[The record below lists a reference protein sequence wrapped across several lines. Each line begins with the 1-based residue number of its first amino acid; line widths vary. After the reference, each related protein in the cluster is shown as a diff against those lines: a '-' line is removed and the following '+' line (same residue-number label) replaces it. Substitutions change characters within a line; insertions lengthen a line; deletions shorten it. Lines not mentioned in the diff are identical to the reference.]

1 MTLALCCLSSDSGF
15 AWAQW
20 NHFGCIKLQPG
31 GMEGPGGPTETL
43 MKAQADKMV
52 SSGMAKAGYLYIN
65 IVRAAPPCRLP
76 TCPPASQP
84 PCSCVLPR
92 CPAVPCPCSLAPLAA
107 LGLTGLGTSQDDCWQ
122 LTNRTL
128 PWENPKARQIA
139 NPYHFPNGM
148 KHLVR
153 PPSPLLPTTP
163 CTALPTRDVRVRQAD
178 YIHSKGLRFGVYTAR
193 CRFTCQL
200 FAASFGHEA
209 IDAQQWAEWGV
220 VRSAITS
227 ASGLAALGR
236 TLLTSNS
243 DGTRPVSVR
252 VRVVGAGLPQDGRVL
267 RRGGPAL
274 LDRLGRQGRQP
285 HPLRWLMPRSRS
297 GPSAQ
302 TWRDA
307 RRAE

>member
-15 AWAQW
+15 AWTQW

-163 CTALPTRDVRVRQAD
+163 CTALPTRDGATAGRLHPLERPAVWS
-178 YIHSKGLRFGVYTAR
+178 IHS
-193 CRFTCQL
+193 
-200 FAASFGHEA
+200 
-209 IDAQQWAEWGV
+209 
-220 VRSAITS
+220 
-227 ASGLAALGR
+227 ALP
-236 TLLTSNS
+236 LH
-243 DGTRPVSVR
+243 V
-252 VRVVGAGLPQDGRVL
+252 
-267 RRGGPAL
+267 PAL
-274 LDRLGRQGRQP
+274 RGVL
-285 HPLRWLMPRSRS
+285 WPR
-297 GPSAQ
+297 GH
-302 TWRDA
+302 
-307 RRAE
+307 